1 VRKLKLGEIS
11 KKLWIYLIIDFITK
25 LPLVTGR
32 DVILVVCNKLSKMM
46 YFVTTTERTSVEE
59 LAKLFRDNVWKL
71 YRLPESVVSDRK
83 PQFAKKLTKKLNRV
97 LGIKTRLLISFH
109 LQTNRQTKQ
118 INQEL
123 EQYLRFFIDY
133 RQKLFITN
141 YSRELRM
148 GANIRRKEKI
158 EKVTKL
164 VERMKKVQEEMKR

>member
-1 VRKLKLGEIS
+1 
-11 KKLWIYLIIDFITK
+11 
-25 LPLVTGR
+25 
-32 DVILVVCNKLSKMM
+32 
-46 YFVTTTERTSVEE
+46 
-59 LAKLFRDNVWKL
+59 L

-97 LGIKTRLLISFH
+97 LGIKTRLSISFH
-109 LQTNRQTKQ
+109 LQTNRQTEQ

-148 GANIRRKEKI
+148 GVNIRRKEKI

-164 VERMKKVQEEMKR
+164 VERMKKVQEEMER